1 MKRMSLILTQWHTSK
16 LPVFVQGAVC
26 GGGAEAMQ
34 AKVLNKTT
42 IANEFLPAS
51 YNCLSKVYRPHYP
64 ETRPDT

>member
-42 IANEFLPAS
+42 IANEFLPAT
-51 YNCLSKVYRPHYP
+51 CQL
-64 ETRPDT
+64 